1 MSISVP
7 QHAPLRL
14 KKIADSHQAGEIC
27 LDALVSKSTQEI
39 QQLTNDL
46 FSLPGFLAA
55 LDLARHYA
63 PVDGHPLYALS
74 LSSSHC
80 HRITLLGI
88 PEGARIPLHDHPEMV
103 SIVLFLSGRIHSPRY
118 RLVSVRKQHRL
129 VELICCT
136 DQIHS
141 AHDIVVMTPDSGNL
155 HSLEAISTQ
164 AVCLSI
170 QISTQSRLYSQSFYF
185 PAQHSSSDNTHGL
198 WHRVQL
204 REPFQSV

>member
-14 KKIADSHQAGEIC
+14 KDIADSHKSGEIC
-27 LDALVSKSTQEI
+27 LDALISESTYEI
-39 QQLTNDL
+39 QQLSNIL

-55 LDLARHYA
+55 LDSASHYA
-63 PVDGHPLYALS
+63 PVDGCPLYTLS

-88 PEGARIPLHDHPEMV
+88 PKGVKIPLHDHPEMV
-103 SIVLFLSGRIHSPRY
+103 SIVLLLSGRIYSPRY
-118 RLVSVRKQHRL
+118 QLVSGRNEYRLVKLSR
-129 VELICCT
+129 CT
-136 DQIHS
+136 EQIHA
-141 AHDIVVMTPDSGNL
+141 AHDIVVMTPDSCNL

-170 QISTQSRLYSQSFYF
+170 QISTQSRLNSQSFYF
-185 PAQHSSSDNTHGL
+185 PAQHNSSDNTHRL

-204 REPFQSV
+204 RDPFQSV